1 MSDLIENRQIRVF
14 ISSTFRDMQA
24 ERDYLVQKV
33 FPILRR
39 YCEGRYVTFHDV
51 DLRWGISE
59 EESTQG
65 KVVDICLKEIQKTNP
80 FFIGLLGAR
89 YGWVPDEEER
99 RKIDKNTNV
108 FEEYDWV
115 EKELKDGTSIT
126 EIEIQDGVLR
136 AEKAGEEVNAYF
148 YFRSET
154 PRMEVPDDFKEK
166 PGSREAEKLQHL
178 KDIIRQQKPD
188 RVMDYDDLERLGQ
201 LVEQDFKDLVD
212 RLFPQEE
219 IPSELERERLE
230 QRSCLKRMTD
240 VYVPVPESEKAIDD
254 FVESAKRGLVITG
267 EGGIG
272 KSALLAHWI
281 QNRKERW
288 DERVVYH
295 FIDRS
300 GDEGDYRKVTARL
313 IEEIKDLYKLPSMPE
328 QSGSNANRQKE
339 ELENLLFA
347 LRDRGRLV
355 IILDGV
361 DKLSGDDAKE
371 LKWLPV
377 FPDNCKFIFST
388 QNRWVSSLKDYPAIE
403 VKALDVERRKV
414 LIEQYFAMFAKELT
428 PSRIERIA
436 KNKESENPLALRTLL
451 DELRMFGKHEEL
463 DAKIDEYLAANSIP
477 ELFALALERCE
488 ETFNYGTG
496 NFVQEALS
504 FLYVA
509 QGGLLE
515 TEIRAFT
522 GAAPL
527 YWSQLFYGMAS
538 HLMVRSGKIMLS
550 HSFIRDAVK
559 SRYLP
564 DDAAENEY
572 RKKLV
577 ESVNAPDAEV
587 SPGRKYEEMA
597 HQLFESADW
606 DKLHRIL
613 LDFKNLGYL
622 GISALAEYWRAL
634 RRIDQNKYV
643 MEQYLKLPSD
653 GRTPVKMGDLFLKL
667 YEVAMAL
674 GDTSSAIAFASEAIR
689 LRPNNAVA
697 YNARGWA
704 YTNGQKDHDRA
715 IADFT
720 EAIRLS
726 PNFASAYNNRG
737 MVYIDDRKDYDRGI
751 ADCTDAIRLNP
762 NFAGAYYARGTAY
775 QYGKK
780 DHDRAI
786 ADYTEAIRLNPNF
799 VSAYNNRGVVYLNN
813 RKDYDQAIMDFTEAL
828 HIDPNNTMATGNLA
842 AAKSAKEDGS
852 WMIRTIKK
860 IFFGL
865 IVLAGVSYLADGL
878 DKGWLHSLA
887 IIFNIAG
894 VVWLGISI
902 IIRLFGIFLIN
913 RIRYNL
919 LALIV
924 AALYFFCQAIF
935 DIGLSVYFVMGR
947 KVENPVSMFLQN
959 PFEVARKRFLGT
971 GKDDKADMQADIL
984 PPAPQGVNNTGPAAG
999 TAGEGAKYE

>member
-1 MSDLIENRQIRVF
+1 MKSDLIENRQIRVF
-14 ISSTFRDMQA
+14 ISSTFKDMQA

-33 FPILRR
+33 FPTLRQ
-39 YCEGRYVTFHDV
+39 YCDGRYVTFHDV

-59 EESTQG
+59 DVSKQG
-65 KVVDICLKEIQKTNP
+65 KVVDICLKEIHNTTP

-99 RKIDKNTNV
+99 RKIDENTSV
-108 FEEYDWV
+108 FKEYDWV
-115 EKELKDGTSIT
+115 EEELKGGTSIT

-154 PRMEVPDDFKEK
+154 PGMEVPGDFKEK

-188 RVMDYDDLERLGQ
+188 RVAEYDDLERLGQ
-201 LVEQDFKDLVD
+201 LVEQDFKGLVD

-230 QRSCLKRMTD
+230 QRAFLKRMTD
-240 VYVPVPESEKAIDD
+240 VYVPIPEFEQRIDD
-254 FVESAKRGLVITG
+254 IVKSAERGLVIAG
-267 EGGIG
+267 ESGIG

-288 DERVVYH
+288 DEKIVYH
-295 FIDRS
+295 FIGQS
-300 GDEGDYRKVTARL
+300 GDGGDYRKVTARL

-328 QSGSNANRQKE
+328 QSGSNEDRQKK

-355 IILDGV
+355 IVLDGI
-361 DKLSGDDAKE
+361 DKLSGDGAKG

-388 QNRWVSSLKDYPAIE
+388 QNNRVSLFKGYPVIE
-403 VKALDVERRKV
+403 VKELDVERRKT

-436 KNKESENPLALRTLL
+436 KDKESENPLALRTLL

-463 DAKIDEYLAANSIP
+463 DAKIDEYLAADSIP
-477 ELFALALERCE
+477 KLFALALERCE
-488 ETFNYGTG
+488 ATFNYGTG

-515 TEIRAFT
+515 AEIRAFT

-577 ESVNAPDAEV
+577 ESVNAPDAEI

-597 HQLFESADW
+597 HQLFEGSDW
-606 DKLHRIL
+606 DKLHRVL
-613 LDFKNLGYL
+613 LDLKTLGYL
-622 GISALAEYWRAL
+622 GGHELAEYWRAL
-634 RRIDQNKYV
+634 RRIDQSKYV

-653 GRTPVKMGDLFLKL
+653 GRTPAKMGDLFLKL
-667 YEVAMAL
+667 YDVAWRI
-674 GDTSSAIAFASEAIR
+674 GDMSLSIAFASEVIR
-689 LRPNNAVA
+689 IRPNNATA
-697 YNARGWA
+697 YNARGWV
-704 YTNGQKDHDRA
+704 YMNGRKDSDRA
-715 IADFT
+715 IADYT

-737 MVYIDDRKDYDRGI
+737 LAYMNGRKDYDRAI
-751 ADCTDAIRLNP
+751 TDCTEAIRLSP
-762 NFAGAYYARGTAY
+762 NFADAYYARGAAY
-775 QYGKK
+775 HYGKN
-780 DHDRAI
+780 DYDRAI
-786 ADYTEAIRLNPNF
+786 ADYTETIRLSPNF
-799 VSAYNNRGVVYLNN
+799 AAVYNERGMVYLNN
-813 RKDYDQAIMDFTEAL
+813 REDYDQAIMDFTEAL
-828 HIDPNNTMATGNLA
+828 HINPHFTSATNNLA
-842 AAKSAKEDGS
+842 AAKSAKENGP
-852 WMIRTIKK
+852 WIIRTIKK

-865 IVLAGVSYLADGL
+865 IVLAGISYLADRL
-878 DKGWLHSLA
+878 DKGWIHSLA

-894 VVWLGISI
+894 VVWLSTTI
-902 IIRLFGIFLIN
+902 IVRLFTIFMIN
-913 RIRYNL
+913 RIRNNL
-919 LALIV
+919 FVRIV
-924 AALYFFCQAIF
+924 AVFYFLSRVVFG
-935 DIGLSVYFVMGR
+935 IGLSVYFVKGR
-947 KVENPVSMFLQN
+947 EVENPVSMFLQN
-959 PFEVARKRFLGT
+959 PFEAARKRFLET
-971 GKDDKADMQADIL
+971 GKDDKADMRADIL
-984 PPAPQGVNNTGPAAG
+984 PPAPQGG
-999 TAGEGAKYE
+999 K